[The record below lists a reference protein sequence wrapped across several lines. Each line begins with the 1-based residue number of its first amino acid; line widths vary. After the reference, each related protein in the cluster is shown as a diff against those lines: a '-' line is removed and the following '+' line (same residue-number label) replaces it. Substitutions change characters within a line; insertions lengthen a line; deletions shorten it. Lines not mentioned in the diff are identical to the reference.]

1 MTNLSIQQW
10 LEQLIPIAKLVQ
22 LTDVA
27 TFPFILVAWLI
38 VVIAFH
44 LTAGSDHDNPM
55 RVIFR
60 VAGLILAIACV
71 PFFLILLQQL
81 ATGLVK
87 AIVSVDSDLAWIPV
101 QNQNDASL
109 ALDFTKPYAVL
120 GDFVRIRTTQGVT
133 SASLLDLSKWTEYI
147 MRGLLILTAAAIAA
161 LTVFVIQVMLIL
173 QKLILVGS
181 KLIAPLFIASLGI
194 PAAQGAAQNFLK
206 TIVAV
211 LCWPVGW
218 ALVHIGTMAA
228 LNNLHT
234 PNSNATLFELFTAL
248 TPLCIVCLWMFVGTV
263 GTPLLIARAVTSGS
277 NFAADMIGRAGA
289 TMGYHGTNAVKS
301 GSMAAGAVVG
311 SAVAGPVGTA
321 LGATVGGAMGNTLAS
336 PIGGATEATHGVG
349 DFANRALPSSRSA
362 GVADALVKE
371 LSTSRPPTARVVS
384 NGAKA

>member
-22 LTDVA
+22 LTDAA

-44 LTAGSDHDNPM
+44 FTAGNHYDNPM

-60 VAGLILAIACV
+60 AAGLILAIACV
-71 PFFLILLQQL
+71 PFFLTLLQQL

-120 GDFVRIRTTQGVT
+120 GDFVRVRTTQAASTG
-133 SASLLDLSKWTEYI
+133 SLLDLSKWTEYI
-147 MRGLLILTAAAIAA
+147 MRGLLILTAAGMAA
-161 LTVFVIQVMLIL
+161 LTVFVMQVMLIL
-173 QKLILVGS
+173 QKLILIGS
-181 KLIAPLFIASLGI
+181 KLIAPLFIASLGL

-206 TIVAV
+206 TIIAV
-211 LCWPVGW
+211 VCWPVGW

-234 PNSNATLFELFTAL
+234 PNPNATLFELFTAL
-248 TPLCIVCLWMFVGTV
+248 TPLFIVCLWMFVGTV

-277 NFAADMIGRAGA
+277 NFAADMLGRAGA
-289 TMGYHGTNAVKS
+289 TIGYHGANAVKS
-301 GSMAAGAVVG
+301 GSTAAGAVVG
-311 SAVAGPVGTA
+311 SAVAGPAGTA
-321 LGATVGGAMGNTLAS
+321 LGTTVGGAMGNTLAS

-349 DFANRALPSSRSA
+349 GFANRALPSSRSA
-362 GVADALVKE
+362 AAADALIKE
-371 LSTSRPPTARVVS
+371 LSTRRPAAARALS